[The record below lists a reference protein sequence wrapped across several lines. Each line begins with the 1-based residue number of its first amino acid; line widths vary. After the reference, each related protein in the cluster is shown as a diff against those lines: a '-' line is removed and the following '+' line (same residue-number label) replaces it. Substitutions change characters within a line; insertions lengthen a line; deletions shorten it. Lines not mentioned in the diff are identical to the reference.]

1 MINIAVLGFGVVGS
15 GVVELIE
22 KNADTVNKGASEKI
36 CVKKILDIRDFEG
49 HKYEKLFT
57 KDFDEILND
66 DTIDIVVETIGGKEP
81 ARTFTEKALKKGKS
95 VVTSNKELVAAH
107 GTELMV
113 TAREN
118 NSYYMFEAA
127 VGGAIPILRPMGTCL
142 AANNITDVWGI
153 LNGTTNYILT
163 RMFKEGASFEDAL
176 KEAQQKGYAER
187 DPSADVDGYDTMRK
201 IAILMSIA
209 SGYETDCDK
218 IYTEGITNIK
228 QEDVKILD
236 KAGYAIKLI
245 GHGKVCEGKVFARV
259 SPMVIS
265 KSHPL
270 SGVEDVFNAVMVMGD
285 ATDEV
290 MFYGKGAGKFP
301 TASAVVADV
310 IDIAKFR
317 GNAPK
322 YTWEKPDSNMMIGL
336 KDTSSMFYVRIS
348 GLTRRE
354 IENSFEILEVV
365 SDGEE
370 VAFITAETN
379 EKVFEETRNALE
391 QKGAE
396 FKSVIRKLL

>member
-1 MINIAVLGFGVVGS
+1 MINVAVLGFGVVGS

-22 KNADTVNKGASEKI
+22 KNAETINKGLSEKI

-66 DTIDIVVETIGGKEP
+66 DSISIVVETIGGKEP

-95 VVTSNKELVAAH
+95 VVSSNKELVAAF
-107 GTELMV
+107 GTDLMV
-113 TAREN
+113 TAKAN
-118 NSYYMFEAA
+118 NSYYMFEAS
-127 VGGAIPILRPMGTCL
+127 VGGAIPVLRPMGTCL
-142 AANNITDVWGI
+142 AANNITDIWGI
-153 LNGTTNYILT
+153 VNGTTNYILT
-163 RMFKEGASFEDAL
+163 RMFKEGASFDDAL

-187 DPSADVDGYDTMRK
+187 DPSADVDGLDTMRK

-218 IYTEGITNIK
+218 IHTEGIRNIK

-236 KAGYAIKLI
+236 RAGYAIKLI
-245 GHGKVCEGKVFARV
+245 GHGKVCDGKTFARV

-270 SGVEDVFNAVMVMGD
+270 SGVVDVFNAVMVMGD

-310 IDIAKFR
+310 IDIAKQK

-322 YTWEKPDSNMMIGL
+322 YTWEKPAENMMIDIE
-336 KDTSSMFYVRIS
+336 DTSSMFYVRVS
-348 GLTRRE
+348 GITVE
-354 IENSFEILEVV
+354 QAKNNFEILEVV
-365 SDGEE
+365 SDAEDI
-370 VAFITAETN
+370 AFITTEMN
-379 EKVFEETRNALE
+379 EKVFEDNKAALA
-391 QKGAE
+391 KSGAD
-396 FKSVIRKLL
+396 FKAVIRKLL